1 MITISKKD
9 DSSMYISTP
18 EQLNETIQQDFA
30 ILIASTKTCTVCT
43 HTKGM
48 VERMLDET
56 PLSFY
61 NVDIDELPIFRGDH
75 LVFTVPTVLVFSK
88 GKELY
93 RSSRFIDYGGLQKLI
108 SRYLD

>member
-1 MITISKKD
+1 MQITSQQ
-9 DSSMYISTP
+9 
-18 EQLNETIQQDFA
+18 QLQETIQQDFA

-48 VERMLDET
+48 VERMLDDT
-56 PLSFY
+56 PLTFH
-61 NVDIDELPIFRGDH
+61 NVDIDDLPIFRGEH
-75 LVFTVPTVLVFSK
+75 LVFTVPTVLVFSQ

-108 SRYLD
+108 HRYLD